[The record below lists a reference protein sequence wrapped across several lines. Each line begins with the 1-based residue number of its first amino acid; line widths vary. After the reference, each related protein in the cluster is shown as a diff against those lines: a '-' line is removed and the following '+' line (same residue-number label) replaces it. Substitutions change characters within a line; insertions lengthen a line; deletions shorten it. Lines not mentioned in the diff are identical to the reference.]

1 MYQEGVINL
10 GLGTSA
16 NENPRCRAIV
26 ASQISQSGKFKG
38 KLTNGF
44 LANVYR
50 PVSEKEQIKTMKE
63 QKVCCML

>member
-1 MYQEGVINL
+1 MNL

-16 NENPRCRAIV
+16 GILANENPRCRTIV
-26 ASQISQSGKFKG
+26 TSQISQSGKFKE

-44 LANVYR
+44 LANFYS
-50 PVSEKEQIKTMKE
+50 PVSQKEQIKTMKE